1 MFLRGPA
8 MSTHETSFGSTFP
21 SVAIPIPRTGHPT
34 ARRFSVDEYH
44 RMVSSG
50 VLTESDRVQLVNG
63 WIIEMPP
70 IGPEHSTST
79 SLAEAALLANLPSG
93 WILRV
98 QDPVTLPTGE
108 PEPDLVIARGAI
120 RDYSKRH
127 PGPGDIGLVVEVAD
141 ATLNFDRVEK
151 AAEYAAAGI
160 VEYWIINLVDR
171 QAEVH
176 RHPQTAQTGSE
187 YRSREVLDESASV
200 DLVLDGRQLAKVRV
214 ADLLP

>member
-1 MFLRGPA
+1 
-8 MSTHETSFGSTFP
+8 MSSHQTSFGSTLP
-21 SVAIPIPRTGHPT
+21 SVVVPIARTGQPT

-44 RMVSSG
+44 RMVASG
-50 VLTESDRVQLVNG
+50 VLTASDRVQLVNG
-63 WIIEMPP
+63 WIVEMPP

-79 SLAEAALLANLPSG
+79 SLAEAALLAYLPSG
-93 WILRV
+93 WILRI
-98 QDPVTLPTGE
+98 QDPITLPTGE
-108 PEPDLVIARGAI
+108 PEPDLVAARGAI

-141 ATLNFDRVEK
+141 ATLSFDRAEK

-160 VEYWIINLVDR
+160 VEYWIINVVDR

-187 YRSREVLDESASV
+187 YRSREVFDEATSV
-200 DLVLDGRQLAKVRV
+200 DFMLDGQQLAKIRV